1 VDFRPE
7 DRSEGG
13 ICAVNTNDLKPEHC
27 RMLESAL
34 ALVDPDISVSGS
46 SSWDLWLDIEAHR
59 TPLPATVEAI
69 LTLWET

>member
-1 VDFRPE
+1 
-7 DRSEGG
+7 
-13 ICAVNTNDLKPEHC
+13 
-27 RMLESAL
+27 MLESAL